1 MSAYHAQSQGA
12 LERFHQSLKSQLRS
26 YCVQMDR
33 DWEDGLTWLLLAARE
48 VTQESTGFSPN
59 NIVFGHTVRGPLNPL
74 YEQWKDADP
83 PENLVDYVNWFH
95 HRLYAAGVL
104 AKKKMV
110 SAQGK
115 MKTLYD
121 WRAE

>member
-1 MSAYHAQSQGA
+1 
-12 LERFHQSLKSQLRS
+12 
-26 YCVQMDR
+26 MDR

-104 AKKKMV
+104 AKKKLV